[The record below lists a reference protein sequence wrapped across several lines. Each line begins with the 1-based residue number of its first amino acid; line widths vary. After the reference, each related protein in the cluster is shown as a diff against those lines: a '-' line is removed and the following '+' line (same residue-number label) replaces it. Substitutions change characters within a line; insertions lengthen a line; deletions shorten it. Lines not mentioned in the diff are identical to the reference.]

1 MTMVKVHLCP
11 QNLRREIFTTENL
24 ASFVQDNFQV
34 YGQTHYF
41 TVPQVG
47 EEAAEEAFDLSQNPS
62 RDEERL
68 RVYRDYRPVCVGDV
82 VECLHR
88 DQSHQFFLCDPI
100 GWTQID
106 RPLYIEGREGFA
118 L

>member
-11 QNLRREIFTTENL
+11 QNLRREIFITENL
-24 ASFVQDNFQV
+24 PSFVKDNFLK
-34 YGQTHYF
+34 YAETHFF
-41 TVPQVG
+41 TVPQAG
-47 EEAAEEAFDLSQNPS
+47 EEAAEEVFDLSQNPS

-68 RVYRDYRPVCVGDV
+68 SVYRNHRPVCVGDV

-88 DQSHQFFLCDPI
+88 DRSRQFFLCDPI

-106 RPLYIEGREGFA
+106 LTFA
-118 L
+118 ERSV